1 MIGFMSIFPGRPAQV
16 GPAHNAQSPILPK
29 SPHFAYFKLHARNP
43 AAQGSMVFPQAAL
56 WTTMPPSLD
65 EEEAMR
71 ADRVELSWDATKSNW
86 LIRIISGEEVI
97 RRHLKARQDADDT
110 TLLASAQ
117 QEVRDEGYEADAA
130 QVSIRR

>member
-1 MIGFMSIFPGRPAQV
+1 
-16 GPAHNAQSPILPK
+16 
-29 SPHFAYFKLHARNP
+29 
-43 AAQGSMVFPQAAL
+43 
-56 WTTMPPSLD
+56 MPPSLD